1 MPPNPPPPETD
12 DLDALFNDYTSV
24 FDKPLSPP
32 PRRASP
38 PPSRTT
44 SKPTLGLDAPLTLPT
59 RAPRPKLDEAR
70 LLSSRGIPKLRER
83 ARTLRLK
90 GKGHEYGDAERLLG
104 LYQLWLDDL
113 YPKAKFGDALG
124 MVERVGHKKTV
135 ALARRGWIEEGRPGR
150 EEEDGG
156 DGVVR
161 PQAQTQTRRE
171 GTERIAPIFTD
182 LASRSVEQRKTPD
195 IPAADAPDDDLDAI
209 AELYGASPRR
219 PAAKPAAQPQTS
231 IFGPGAVAPLPSA
244 ATAEEEE
251 EEEDDLAALLAE
263 GGMDVDTLT
272 TTAAPTK
279 TKAPAE
285 DEFDD
290 EMDAMAEMGW

>member
-1 MPPNPPPPETD
+1 MPPPAETD

-32 PRRASP
+32 PPLP
-38 PPSRTT
+38 PPPPR
-44 SKPTLGLDAPLTLPT
+44 SKPKSSTTLGLDAPLTLPT
-59 RAPRPKLDEAR
+59 RAPRPKLDETR

-104 LYQLWLDDL
+104 LYQMWLDDL
-113 YPKAKFGDALG
+113 FPKAKFGDALR
-124 MVERVGHKKTV
+124 MVEGVGHRKAV
-135 ALARRGWIEEGRPGR
+135 AVARRGWIEEGRPGQGG
-150 EEEDGG
+150 EG
-156 DGVVR
+156 DGEVR
-161 PQAQTQTRRE
+161 PQRDGGEVQR

-182 LASRSVEQRKTPD
+182 LASRAAERRETPD
-195 IPAADAPDDDLDAI
+195 ADVPDDDPDAI

-219 PAAKPAAQPQTS
+219 GGAVAKPVAQGQQGQAS
-231 IFGPGAVAPLPSA
+231 IFGSGAVIPLPGA
-244 ATAEEEE
+244 TGEDEED
-251 EEEDDLAALLAE
+251 EDDLAALLAE

-272 TTAAPTK
+272 STAAPAK
-279 TKAPAE
+279 TARGGEE

-290 EMDAMAEMGW
+290 DMDAMAEMGW